1 MDPEKNCDTV
11 QIPGI
16 FILRILDGTSL
27 LYEKSYTFFTEFNTR
42 NLFTDVVEMKRPSF
56 IGSSRFVLT
65 ILCNL
70 GVFQMMI
77 LRFNVSMAIV
87 CMTKNDTVNG
97 TIHNT
102 TINDETVSFRKF
114 TTLYSILQKHK

>member
-1 MDPEKNCDTV
+1 MEPEQNCDTV
-11 QIPGI
+11 PIPGT
-16 FILRILDGTSL
+16 FILNILDGISL
-27 LYEKSYTFFTEFNTR
+27 LYKANPFFTEFNTR
-42 NLFTDVVEMKRPSF
+42 NLFTGVVEMKKPFF

-87 CMTKNDTVNG
+87 CMTKHDTVYNG
-97 TIHNT
+97 TFYNT
-102 TINDETVSFRKF
+102 TIKDRTVSF
-114 TTLYSILQKHK
+114 S